1 MKRLILLVAGV
12 LTFSYAMAQQRV
24 WCADLGNGEY
34 QNPILYADYSDP
46 DVIRVGDDY
55 WMTASSF
62 NCIPGLPILH
72 SADLVNWEIV
82 SHALKRQEPS
92 SHFDLP
98 AHGDGVW
105 APSLR
110 YHDGWFYIYWGDP
123 DQGIFMTKTQNPR
136 GEWSKPLLV
145 KEGKGIIDT
154 CPLWDDDGRA
164 YLVNGWAGSRAGFKS
179 ILTVSEM
186 SPDGESL
193 IGDFVMVFDGHSEHP
208 TVEGPKFYK
217 RNGWYYIFAPAGG
230 VKPGWQIV
238 LRSRS
243 PYGPY
248 ECRKVLHQGNTS
260 TPGPHQGGWVEDTA
274 GDSWFMHFVDMYA
287 YGRVVHLQPMRWL
300 EDDWCQ
306 MGVDQNGDGIGEP
319 VAKFRKPAGQSHVK
333 TPANSDSFSS
343 RSLSLQWQWH
353 ANPQTG
359 WAFANPTAGEIR
371 LYCQRLTAPHNLWN
385 APNLLLQKIDAPTYK
400 ATAKVRFS
408 GSCDGDRAGLVV
420 MGMDYATLGF
430 EQHDGRLYL
439 VQSIN
444 REANKSGEEEQ
455 QQRIELSQNELWLRC
470 EIQKSQNDDSTPRM
484 ECRFLYSLDGKRFK
498 SIGSQFV
505 AREGRWIGAKIGFY
519 STAEIKK
526 NDGGW
531 IDVDEFEVE
540 R

>member
-1 MKRLILLVAGV
+1 MKKRVIILLSQILLCVSV
-12 LTFSYAMAQQRV
+12 SAQGV
-24 WCADLGNGEY
+24 WCADLGCGEY

-46 DVIRVGDDY
+46 DVIRVGEDY

-72 SADLVNWEIV
+72 STDLVNWEIV
-82 SHALKRQEPS
+82 GHALKSQKPLE
-92 SHFDLP
+92 HFNNP

-105 APSLR
+105 APSIR
-110 YHDGWFYIYWGDP
+110 HHDGWFYIYWGDP
-123 DQGIFMTKTQNPR
+123 DQGIFMTRTQDPR
-136 GEWSKPLLV
+136 GEWSEPLLV
-145 KEGKGIIDT
+145 KAGKGIIDT

-179 ILTVSEM
+179 ILTVAEM

-193 IGDFVMVFDGHSEHP
+193 LSDFVMVFDGHSEHP

-243 PYGPY
+243 VFGPY
-248 ECRKVLHQGNTS
+248 ECRKVLHQGNS
-260 TPGPHQGGWVEDTA
+260 SIPGPHQGGWVEDTE

-300 EDDWCQ
+300 DDDWCE

-319 VAKFRKPAGQSHVK
+319 VLKFRKPAGRSLVK
-333 TPANSDSFSS
+333 TPANSDDFSS
-343 RSLSLQWQWH
+343 RRLSLQWQWH

-359 WAFANPTAGEIR
+359 WAFTNPTTGELR
-371 LYCQRLTAPHNLWN
+371 LYCQKLSTPHNLWS

-400 ATAKVRFS
+400 ATTKVRFS
-408 GSCDGDRAGLVV
+408 GSYDGDRAGIVV

-430 EQHDGRLYL
+430 EQRDGKLYL
-439 VQSIN
+439 VQNIN
-444 REANKSGEEEQ
+444 RDAHKGGKEQ
-455 QQRIELSQNELWLRC
+455 VQELVELSKDELWLRC
-470 EIQKSQNDDSTPRM
+470 EITKNQNSDSTPRM
-484 ECRFLYSLDGKRFK
+484 ECQFLYSLDGKRFK

-531 IDVDEFEVE
+531 IDVDEFVVTK
-540 R
+540 